1 MNRKWIL
8 SVTAALLFVTGCNKS
23 ANQPTSTT
31 NQPNTNAPA
40 GSTDQAAQNTAAPQQ
55 PVQQPAP
62 PPQPPPEPPKPFVV
76 AAGTSIPIILSTAV
90 SSYKNKPGDEFEGS
104 VAAPILIDGEE
115 AIPKGA
121 TVRGTV
127 VNAKKQGAIKGEAN
141 LSVRLTDIHVR
152 GKDYLIGSSTYAA
165 TEKGKGKRSAVMTG
179 GGAGI
184 GALIGG
190 LAGGGKGA
198 AIGAVVGGGG
208 GLAASAGTGGQNVE
222 LPAET
227 RITFKL
233 TQSVTIDR

>member
-1 MNRKWIL
+1 MNRKCML
-8 SVTAALLFVTGCNKS
+8 PVAAAVLFVASCNKS
-23 ANQPTSTT
+23 ANQPTSTA
-31 NQPNTNAPA
+31 NQPNANAPA
-40 GSTDQAAQNTAAPQQ
+40 GTTDQTAQNTAPQQ
-55 PVQQPAP
+55 PVQQPA
-62 PPQPPPEPPKPFVV
+62 PQPPPEPPKPFVV
-76 AAGTSIPIILSTAV
+76 PAGTSIPVILSTTV

-121 TVRGTV
+121 AVRGTV
-127 VNAKKQGAIKGEAN
+127 VNAKKQGAVKGEAN

-152 GKDYLIGSSTYAA
+152 GKDYLIGTSTYGA
-165 TEKGKGKRSAVMTG
+165 TEKGKGKRSAAMTG
-179 GGAGI
+179 GGAGL

-190 LAGGGKGA
+190 IAGGGKGA
-198 AIGAVVGGGG
+198 AIGAAVGAGG

-222 LPAET
+222 FSAES

>member
-8 SVTAALLFVTGCNKS
+8 SVTTALLFVAGCNKS
-23 ANQPTSTT
+23 ANQPASTA
-31 NQPNTNAPA
+31 NQPNANAPA
-40 GSTDQAAQNTAAPQQ
+40 GSTDQTAQNTAPQQ

-62 PPQPPPEPPKPFVV
+62 APQPPPEPPKPFVV
-76 AAGTSIPIILSTAV
+76 PAGTSIPIILSTTV

-121 TVRGTV
+121 AVRGTV
-127 VNAKKQGAIKGEAN
+127 VNAKKQGAVKGEAN

-152 GKDYLIGSSTYAA
+152 GKDYLIGTSTYAA

-198 AIGAVVGGGG
+198 AIGAAVGGGG

-222 LPAET
+222 FAAES

-233 TQSVTIDR
+233 TQSLTVDR